1 MPTALQWGTRRTRT
15 PRDPDPEVGARP
27 FPEAMVVSMA
37 VMWWWTVPIGA
48 TLTAWF
54 IVLWRS
60 RASVHRD
67 PVITV
72 QRLHRFKGA
81 MARMHDEPDLD
92 STPASTQL
100 AHRDDPQGRR

>member
-1 MPTALQWGTRRTRT
+1 
-15 PRDPDPEVGARP
+15 
-27 FPEAMVVSMA
+27 MA

-81 MARMHDEPDLD
+81 MARMHDD
-92 STPASTQL
+92 SGVDAGATALGKPVEDE
-100 AHRDDPQGRR
+100 RQGRA